1 EHQGEQ
7 PLGHAPSCALAS
19 APMSRTQLVQASDR
33 RPMKKMA
40 QAFTNRITHALR
52 YFLLRRLPTCQQMS
66 VVISESLERRLTLR
80 ERISL
85 RLHLWIC
92 IWCVWYLEHLHLIR
106 DTLRA
111 RTAQTDATD
120 TAAEP

>member
-1 EHQGEQ
+1 
-7 PLGHAPSCALAS
+7 
-19 APMSRTQLVQASDR
+19 
-33 RPMKKMA
+33 MA

-111 RTAQTDATD
+111 RTTQTEADD
-120 TAAEP
+120 LAAEIHLSLEARERIKRALQREAH

>member
-1 EHQGEQ
+1 
-7 PLGHAPSCALAS
+7 
-19 APMSRTQLVQASDR
+19 
-33 RPMKKMA
+33 MA
-40 QAFTNRITHALR
+40 QRFIGKLTHALR

-80 ERISL
+80 ERVSL

-106 DTLRA
+106 DTLRM
-111 RTAQTDATD
+111 RVAQTDAD
-120 TAAEP
+120 ELAAEIHLSLAARERIKHALEREAH